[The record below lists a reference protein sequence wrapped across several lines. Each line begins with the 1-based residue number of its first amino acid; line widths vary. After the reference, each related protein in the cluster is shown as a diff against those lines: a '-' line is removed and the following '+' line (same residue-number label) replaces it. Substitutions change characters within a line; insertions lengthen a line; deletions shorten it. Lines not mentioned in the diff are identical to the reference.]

1 VAPGDACRLEFTKWG
16 DQPHW
21 EMDAVYLGS
30 DDHGDWLGYPVG
42 TYMSRPGLDLVSTNP
57 QVGLVPAAGMLGR
70 AWVATFHGP
79 GGPVA
84 TYVDVSTP
92 AEWSG
97 SVVRAVDLDL
107 DVVEP
112 LEASS
117 FDPASF
123 DPAPFDA
130 ESFDV
135 EASGIQASDVEASG
149 VEAFVDDE
157 DEFALHSVSL
167 GYPPEIVELALASR
181 DLLLT
186 AVRAHVPPF
195 DGAHLPW
202 LDRLA
207 ALRPA

>member
-21 EMDAVYLGS
+21 EMDAVYLGADS
-30 DDHGDWLGYPVG
+30 HGDWLGYPVG
-42 TYMSRPGLDLVSTNP
+42 THMSRPGLSLVSENL
-57 QVGLVPAAGMLGR
+57 QVGLIPAAGMLGQ

-84 TYVDVSTP
+84 TYVDISTP
-92 AEWSG
+92 AQWSS

-112 LEASS
+112 
-117 FDPASF
+117 FD
-123 DPAPFDA
+123 
-130 ESFDV
+130 
-135 EASGIQASDVEASG
+135 
-149 VEAFVDDE
+149 VEAFVDDQ
-157 DEFALHSVSL
+157 DEFDLHSVTL
-167 GYPPEIVELALASR
+167 GYPSEIVDLALASR

-195 DGAHLPW
+195 DGSHRRW
-202 LDRLA
+202 LDRLS
-207 ALRPA
+207 LLPAT